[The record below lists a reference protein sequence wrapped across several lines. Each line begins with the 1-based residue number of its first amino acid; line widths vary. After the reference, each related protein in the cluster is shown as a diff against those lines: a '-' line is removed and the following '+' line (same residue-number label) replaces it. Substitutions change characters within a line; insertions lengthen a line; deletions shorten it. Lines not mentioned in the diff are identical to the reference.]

1 MAAGQHHT
9 GLAGQHVGCV
19 VQRRGGHQ
27 ADVADLAAGID
38 QALDQLFD
46 QHRAGQ
52 AAIAADRNLRFALGQ
67 ALRADGAAD
76 PVGGFGVKG
85 LADHAANVVRAE
97 NAVWQCGGYQVGHVV
112 HLWKLH

>member
-9 GLAGQHVGCV
+9 GFAGQHVGCV
-19 VQRRGGHQ
+19 VQRRGRHQ
-27 ADVADLAAGID
+27 ADVADVAARID
-38 QALDQLFD
+38 QAFDQLFH
-46 QHRAGQ
+46 QHRARQ
-52 AAIAADRNLRFALGQ
+52 AAIAPYRNLRFALGQ

-85 LADHAANVVRAE
+85 LADHAADVIRAE

-112 HLWKLH
+112 HIWKLH